1 LSIEPDIPDLRDW
14 TTYRLERLQL
24 YYEDD
29 LRSIRI
35 IRSKNHPE
43 IALYEKWIAAI
54 IQELDRRHA
63 NR

>member
-1 LSIEPDIPDLRDW
+1 VSIEADIPDFRDW

-24 YYEDD
+24 HYEDD

-35 IRSKNHPE
+35 LHGRTHPE
-43 IALYEKWIAAI
+43 IVLYEKWIAAI
-54 IQELDRRHA
+54 IQELDKRHA